1 MDKKEPMM
9 DEELSNLIT
18 LTDEEG
24 NDVEFEFLDLVEYQ
38 GGEYVV
44 LLPVDGEADEAADEV
59 VILRVEENPD
69 DPEQENYVGVEDDAT
84 LEAVFEVFQERF
96 KDEFEFTE

>member
-44 LLPVDGEADEAADEV
+44 LLPVDGEEDEAADEV